1 MLFIQIMK
9 NIIVFLS
16 LCLISSNIYSE
27 TRAINYNSSD
37 IKQNP
42 AIIEMLLLDAIDE
55 DNINGIESLLID
67 YQRLHNARLDLI
79 AIAKFK
85 IGQYQFN
92 NYQNNKSL
100 KNFQL
105 AKLIF
110 NFPPLHFY
118 IIEQYLSVL
127 KARESWQFSLG
138 GNYLQTKNVNNT
150 SNERHIENTGF
161 VKNKDM
167 LPQSAHGFAYY
178 FDAQKNWNIAGSH
191 YLHFANNLYGKNY
204 WDNHNYDEI
213 TNRIYLGYQYQNAK
227 YKLVLK
233 PFYERQWL
241 GGHRYNWA
249 NGARAEYSLNLSK
262 NWQISTALELSQLR
276 YFTQADRNGTI
287 KLASVTFIWQPSDK
301 GYYYLGSD
309 LIRETTRIKQY
320 SNDMKAL
327 RLGWRQNW
335 GYAIASQINGSI
347 ALKQYKDFAS
357 LGGILPLNKIRRDK
371 IYSLNL
377 TLWKQDWQY
386 LGFTPKVQFRWK
398 KQESNLPSMFSYS
411 EKYVQM
417 LVEKDF

>member
-1 MLFIQIMK
+1 M
-9 NIIVFLS
+9 
-16 LCLISSNIYSE
+16 
-27 TRAINYNSSD
+27 
-37 IKQNP
+37 
-42 AIIEMLLLDAIDE
+42 
-55 DNINGIESLLID
+55 
-67 YQRLHNARLDLI
+67 
-79 AIAKFK
+79 
-85 IGQYQFN
+85 
-92 NYQNNKSL
+92 
-100 KNFQL
+100 
-105 AKLIF
+105 
-110 NFPPLHFY
+110 
-118 IIEQYLSVL
+118 
-127 KARESWQFSLG
+127 
-138 GNYLQTKNVNNT
+138 NNT
-150 SNERHIENTGF
+150 SNDRHIESTGF
-161 VKNKDM
+161 VKNDDM

-204 WDNHNYDEI
+204 WDNHDYDEI
-213 TNRIYLGYQYQNAK
+213 TNRTYLGYQYQNAK
-227 YKLVLK
+227 YKLALK

-249 NGARAEYSLNLSK
+249 NGARAGYSLNFSK
-262 NWQISTALELSQLR
+262 NWQISTSLEFSQPR

-309 LIRETTRIKQY
+309 FIRETTRVKQY

-327 RLGWRQNW
+327 RIGWRQNL

-386 LGFTPKVQFRWK
+386 FGFTPKVQFRWK
-398 KQESNLPSMFSYS
+398 KQESNIPSMFSYS

>member
-55 DNINGIESLLID
+55 DNINIIESLLID
-67 YQRLHNARLDLI
+67 YQQLYNARLDLI

-92 NYQNNKSL
+92 NYQNNESF

-127 KARESWQFSLG
+127 TARDSWQFSLG

-161 VKNKDM
+161 VKNDDM

-178 FDAQKNWNIAGSH
+178 FDAQKNWNIASSH

-204 WDNHNYDEI
+204 WDNHDYDEI
-213 TNRIYLGYQYQNAK
+213 TNRTYLGYQYQNAK

-249 NGARAEYSLNLSK
+249 NV
-262 NWQISTALELSQLR
+262 LE
-276 YFTQADRNGTI
+276 RN
-287 KLASVTFIWQPSDK
+287 
-301 GYYYLGSD
+301 
-309 LIRETTRIKQY
+309 
-320 SNDMKAL
+320 
-327 RLGWRQNW
+327 
-335 GYAIASQINGSI
+335 IA
-347 ALKQYKDFAS
+347 
-357 LGGILPLNKIRRDK
+357 
-371 IYSLNL
+371 
-377 TLWKQDWQY
+377 
-386 LGFTPKVQFRWK
+386 
-398 KQESNLPSMFSYS
+398 
-411 EKYVQM
+411 
-417 LVEKDF
+417 

>member
-1 MLFIQIMK
+1 MKNKLLFIL
-9 NIIVFLS
+9 LS
-16 LCLISSNIYSE
+16 GICCNTFASTPQENTYSISDLE
-27 TRAINYNSSD
+27 TD
-37 IKQNP
+37 IKTTEKLLSDMLQIDRMDLVDRLLPIYQKFPEQNP
-42 AIIEMLLLDAIDE
+42 RLVNYAKIKQARVLFLD
-55 DNINGIESLLID
+55 
-67 YQRLHNARLDLI
+67 
-79 AIAKFK
+79 
-85 IGQYQFN
+85 
-92 NYQNNKSL
+92 YQNNKA
-100 KNFQL
+100 KKAFQAL
-105 AKLIF
+105 QAQPNLNYEERLIIQ
-110 NFPPLHFY
+110 NYLQA
-118 IIEQYLSVL
+118 IEN
-127 KARESWQFSLG
+127 RERWQFSLG

-150 SNERHIENTGF
+150 SNERHIESTGF
-161 VKNKDM
+161 VKNDDM

-178 FDAQKNWNIAGSH
+178 FDAQKNWNIVGSH
-191 YLHFANNLYGKNY
+191 YLHFSNNLYGKNY
-204 WDNHNYDEI
+204 WDNHDYDEI
-213 TNRIYLGYQYQNAK
+213 TNRTYLGYQYQNAK
-227 YKLVLK
+227 YKLALK

-249 NGARAEYSLNLSK
+249 NGARAEYSLNFSK
-262 NWQISTALELSQLR
+262 NWQISTSLELSQPH

-309 LIRETTRIKQY
+309 FIRETTRVKQY
-320 SNDMKAL
+320 SNDMKTL
-327 RLGWRQNW
+327 RIGWRQNL

-386 LGFTPKVQFRWK
+386 FGFTPKVQFRWK
-398 KQESNLPSMFSYS
+398 KQESNIPSMFSYS

>member
-1 MLFIQIMK
+1 MEENLNHEERSIIQ
-9 NIIVFLS
+9 NYLQ
-16 LCLISSNIYSE
+16 
-27 TRAINYNSSD
+27 AIEN
-37 IKQNP
+37 
-42 AIIEMLLLDAIDE
+42 
-55 DNINGIESLLID
+55 
-67 YQRLHNARLDLI
+67 
-79 AIAKFK
+79 
-85 IGQYQFN
+85 
-92 NYQNNKSL
+92 
-100 KNFQL
+100 
-105 AKLIF
+105 
-110 NFPPLHFY
+110 
-118 IIEQYLSVL
+118 
-127 KARESWQFSLG
+127 RERWQFSLG

-161 VKNKDM
+161 VKNDDM

-213 TNRIYLGYQYQNAK
+213 TNRTYLGYQYQNAK

-262 NWQISTALELSQLR
+262 NWQISTALELSQPR
-276 YFTQADRNGTI
+276 YFTQVDRNGII

-301 GYYYLGSD
+301 GYYYLGTD
-309 LIRETTRIKQY
+309 FIRETTRVKQY

-327 RLGWRQNW
+327 RIGWRQNW

-347 ALKQYKDFAS
+347 ALKQYKDFVS

-398 KQESNLPSMFSYS
+398 KQESNIPSMFSYS

>member
-1 MLFIQIMK
+1 MKNTLLFILVSSICC
-9 NIIVFLS
+9 NIFANEKQENTYSISDLEKDPKTTEKLLSDMLSIDRMDLVDRLLPIYQSFPENNPRLVNYAKIRQVRLLFL
-16 LCLISSNIYSE
+16 
-27 TRAINYNSSD
+27 D
-37 IKQNP
+37 
-42 AIIEMLLLDAIDE
+42 
-55 DNINGIESLLID
+55 
-67 YQRLHNARLDLI
+67 
-79 AIAKFK
+79 
-85 IGQYQFN
+85 
-92 NYQNNKSL
+92 YQNNNAKKAFQSL
-100 KNFQL
+100 QMEENL
-105 AKLIF
+105 
-110 NFPPLHFY
+110 NHEERS
-118 IIEQYLSVL
+118 IIQNYLQ
-127 KARESWQFSLG
+127 AIENRERWQFSLG

-161 VKNKDM
+161 VKNDDM

-204 WDNHNYDEI
+204 WDNHDYDEI
-213 TNRIYLGYQYQNAK
+213 TNRTYLGYQYQNAK

-262 NWQISTALELSQLR
+262 NWQISTALELSQPR
-276 YFTQADRNGTI
+276 YFTQPDRNGNI

-309 LIRETTRIKQY
+309 FIRETTRIKQY

-398 KQESNLPSMFSYS
+398 KQESNIPSMFSYS

>member
-27 TRAINYNSSD
+27 TRTINYNSSD

-55 DNINGIESLLID
+55 DNINIIESLLID
-67 YQRLHNARLDLI
+67 YQQLYNARFDLI

-92 NYQNNKSL
+92 NYQNNESL

-127 KARESWQFSLG
+127 TARDSWQFSLG

-161 VKNKDM
+161 VKNDDM

-178 FDAQKNWNIAGSH
+178 FDAQKNWNIACSH

-204 WDNHNYDEI
+204 WDNHDYDEI
-213 TNRIYLGYQYQNAK
+213 TNRTYLGYQYQNAK

-262 NWQISTALELSQLR
+262 NWQISTALELSQPR
-276 YFTQADRNGTI
+276 YFTQPDRNGTI

-309 LIRETTRIKQY
+309 FIRETTRIKQY

-335 GYAIASQINGSI
+335 
-347 ALKQYKDFAS
+347 D
-357 LGGILPLNKIRRDK
+357 
-371 IYSLNL
+371 
-377 TLWKQDWQY
+377 
-386 LGFTPKVQFRWK
+386 
-398 KQESNLPSMFSYS
+398 
-411 EKYVQM
+411 
-417 LVEKDF
+417 

>member
-1 MLFIQIMK
+1 MKKILIFILVSSVCGNIVANIPQENTYSISDLEKDSKTTEKLLSDML
-9 NIIVFLS
+9 NIDRMDLVD
-16 LCLISSNIYSE
+16 
-27 TRAINYNSSD
+27 R
-37 IKQNP
+37 
-42 AIIEMLLLDAIDE
+42 LLPI
-55 DNINGIESLLID
+55 
-67 YQRLHNARLDLI
+67 YQRFPEKNLRLVNYAKIRQARLLFLD
-79 AIAKFK
+79 
-85 IGQYQFN
+85 
-92 NYQNNKSL
+92 YQNNNAK
-100 KNFQL
+100 KAFQAL
-105 AKLIF
+105 QTEANL
-110 NFPPLHFY
+110 NDEERS
-118 IIEQYLSVL
+118 IIQNYLQ
-127 KARESWQFSLG
+127 AIENRERWQFSLG

-150 SNERHIENTGF
+150 SNERHIESTGF
-161 VKNKDM
+161 VKNDDM

-178 FDAQKNWNIAGSH
+178 FDAQKNWNITGSH
-191 YLHFANNLYGKNY
+191 YLHFSNNLYGKNY
-204 WDNHNYDEI
+204 WDNHDYDEI
-213 TNRIYLGYQYQNAK
+213 TNRTYLSYQYQNAK
-227 YKLVLK
+227 YKLALK

-262 NWQISTALELSQLR
+262 NWQISTALEFSQPR
-276 YFTQADRNGTI
+276 YFTQADRSGTI
-287 KLASVTFIWQPSDK
+287 KLASVTFIWQTSDK
-301 GYYYLGSD
+301 GYYYLGTD
-309 LIRETTRIKQY
+309 FIRETTRVKQY

-327 RLGWRQNW
+327 RIGWRQNW

-398 KQESNLPSMFSYS
+398 KQESNIPSMFSYS